1 MGQPFAL
8 QIEEDSRT
16 PLFLRIARA
25 IARDIERGRL
35 RPGVML
41 PGTRSLAADLAVN
54 RNTVVA
60 AYHELALQGW
70 IEPQQ
75 ARGAVVAR
83 NLPAA
88 GDSVALRQRPA
99 SGGARPDT
107 GSLAADRSPAP
118 LVFSDGTPDP
128 RLVPRVE
135 LARAFRRALASP
147 AFLGP
152 AGYGDPRGSLRLRV
166 ALAQWLASTR
176 GLAIGPGDILLTR
189 GSQMALFL
197 AAHALAAPGF
207 TIAVE
212 DPGYPL
218 AWAAFRAAGARV
230 AGIPV
235 DREGISIEAL
245 QDLGR
250 SDRSIRAVLVT
261 PHHQYP
267 TTTTLGAGRRLAL
280 LRLAAEYGWV
290 VIEDDYDH
298 EYRYEGRPVLPLA
311 AADAGGAG
319 GPVIYVGSL
328 SKMLAPGLRLGYVV
342 AAPALLDAMC
352 TERETIDRQG
362 DIPLE
367 QAVAE
372 LIEDG
377 ELARHA
383 RKARKIYQQ
392 RRDNLVEELR
402 RELPEALSFVVPA
415 GGLALWARV
424 ADGLDASH
432 WASRARKQGLTV
444 SPSARFS
451 LRHEHPN
458 AFRLG
463 FAAFDNNE
471 IKTAV
476 RRLVASIPTRTHCS
490 GR

>member
-1 MGQPFAL
+1 MGQAFAL

-35 RPGVML
+35 RPGAML
-41 PGTRSLAADLAVN
+41 PGTRSLAADLEVN

-70 IEPQQ
+70 IELQP

-88 GDSVALRQRPA
+88 GGGVPPRQRPA
-99 SGGARPDT
+99 SGGARPEA
-107 GSLAADRSPAP
+107 GSLAADRSPSR

-147 AFLGP
+147 AFLSP

-166 ALAQWLASTR
+166 ALAAWLAGTR
-176 GLAIGPGDILLTR
+176 GLTIGSDDILLTR

-197 AAHALAAPGF
+197 AARALAGPGC

-230 AGIPV
+230 VGIPV
-235 DREGISIEAL
+235 DREGISVEAL
-245 QDLGR
+245 HDLAR
-250 SDRSIRAVLVT
+250 RDQSVRAVLVT

-298 EYRYEGRPVLPLA
+298 EYRYEGRPILPLA
-311 AADAGGAG
+311 AAATSGLGNL
-319 GPVIYVGSL
+319 VIYIGSL

-342 AAPALLDAMC
+342 ATSVLLDAMSA
-352 TERETIDRQG
+352 ERETIDRQG

-372 LIEDG
+372 LLEDG
-377 ELARHA
+377 ELSRHA

-402 RELPEALSFVVPA
+402 RALPEALSFAVPA
-415 GGLALWARV
+415 GGLALWASV
-424 ADGLDASH
+424 ANGLDASH
-432 WASRARKQGLTV
+432 WASMAQKRGLIV
-444 SPSARFS
+444 SPGGRFS

-463 FAAFDNNE
+463 FAALDDNE

-476 RRLVASIPTRTHCS
+476 RRLVESIPTRTPS
-490 GR
+490 KGR